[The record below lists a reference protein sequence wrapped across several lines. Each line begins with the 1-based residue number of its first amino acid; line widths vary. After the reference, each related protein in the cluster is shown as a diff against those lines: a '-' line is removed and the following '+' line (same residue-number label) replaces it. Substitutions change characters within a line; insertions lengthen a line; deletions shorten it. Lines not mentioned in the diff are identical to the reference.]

1 MCASLVISESYIQ
14 TSDISYLKDVVTRRN
29 IRDVDPLAIDVSSV
43 GVMAPR
49 AQTLHT

>member
-1 MCASLVISESYIQ
+1 MYLSLVIVETYFQI
-14 TSDISYLKDVVTRRN
+14 SDISHLKYVVTRRN
-29 IRDVDPLAIDVSSV
+29 ICDVNPLAIDVSSV